1 MRLTVSSMSS
11 TTNPTWLIW
20 TPSALNLS
28 VGAMRLE
35 ETKVETVG
43 RANNAPSTPKT
54 ASHFFDLKPKK
65 RGVESCRHVKISDG
79 YVDVINASRVH
90 GCGRTQS
97 GTSFAGLNVHGS

>member
-1 MRLTVSSMSS
+1 MDAFRLVS
-11 TTNPTWLIW
+11 LEF
-20 TPSALNLS
+20 

-35 ETKVETVG
+35 ETKVKTVG

-54 ASHFFDLKPKK
+54 ASLFFDLKPKK
-65 RGVESCRHVKISDG
+65 RGVESCRHVKIPDG

-90 GCGRTQS
+90 GCARTQS